1 MVKRFINGAFKI
13 IFSRMLIIFLMVV
26 VQIMVLL
33 VSFLWL
39 GSYLHYIWEGMSLL
53 GAVLI
58 IYIVN
63 RDEPAEFKVSWIIPI
78 CIFPVLGA
86 LIYVFVMSNAGGI
99 GLKTKMYVRTKETEG
114 LLRTST
120 ETAAALKECPEQYR
134 GFSHYMEHRGG
145 YPAYH
150 NSEAVYYPLGEDKFA
165 DLLQEL
171 KKAQRFIFLE
181 YFIVERGIMWNAVL
195 DILKEKVKEGVEV
208 RVMYDGM
215 CSIVLL
221 PYTYPKQLQKFG
233 IKAKMFAP
241 IIPFVSTS
249 QNNRDHR
256 KIVVIDGK
264 VAFTGGVNLA
274 DEYINEKVLFGHWK
288 DVAVKITG
296 DAARSFTVMFLQMW
310 KVSEK
315 GKEDYE
321 KYLTGITY
329 EKPLYHDGFV
339 IPYGGMPTM
348 KEELTKTVYES
359 MIHNAVKYVHIMT
372 PYFIVEQGFLDS
384 MRFAA
389 ERGVEVAMILPHIP
403 DKKIVYY
410 IARTFYPALL
420 RAGVKI
426 YEYVPGFIH
435 AKAFVSDDIS
445 AAVGTVNLDY
455 RSFYHHF
462 ECGVSFYDNKV
473 VGKVEEDFQAT
484 LKKCKEVTWEY
495 YRKIPLL
502 QKLLGRT
509 FRLFGPLM

>member
-208 RVMYDGM
+208 ITPNPKTSGGACWNFLAAWAYQKERGSDENACKDFMKRLYQNVLVLDSGARGATNTFVENGQGDVLIAWENEAYLSMAEYPDQYEIITP
-215 CSIVLL
+215 SIS
-221 PYTYPKQLQKFG
+221 
-233 IKAKMFAP
+233 I
-241 IIPFVSTS
+241 
-249 QNNRDHR
+249 
-256 KIVVIDGK
+256 
-264 VAFTGGVNLA
+264 LA
-274 DEYINEKVLFGHWK
+274 QPS
-288 DVAVKITG
+288 VAVV
-296 DAARSFTVMFLQMW
+296 DV
-310 KVSEK
+310 
-315 GKEDYE
+315 
-321 KYLTGITY
+321 
-329 EKPLYHDGFV
+329 
-339 IPYGGMPTM
+339 
-348 KEELTKTVYES
+348 
-359 MIHNAVKYVHIMT
+359 N
-372 PYFIVEQGFLDS
+372 
-384 MRFAA
+384 
-389 ERGVEVAMILPHIP
+389 
-403 DKKIVYY
+403 
-410 IARTFYPALL
+410 
-420 RAGVKI
+420 
-426 YEYVPGFIH
+426 
-435 AKAFVSDDIS
+435 AKAHGTEEAAKAYLEYLYSDE
-445 AAVGTVNLDY
+445 AQRLAGQN
-455 RSFYHHF
+455 
-462 ECGVSFYDNKV
+462 
-473 VGKVEEDFQAT
+473 
-484 LKKCKEVTWEY
+484 Y
-495 YRKIPLL
+495 YRPSREEIL
-502 QKLLGRT
+502 QEFSGQFDLAMNLVTIDDFGGWKEAYKT
-509 FRLFGPLM
+509 FFDDGAVFDQIYAD

>member
-86 LIYVFVMSNAGGI
+86 MIYVFVMSNAGGI

-114 LLRTST
+114 LLRTSE

-171 KKAQRFIFLE
+171 KKARHYIFLE

-241 IIPFVSTS
+241 FFPFVSRLM
-249 QNNRDHR
+249 NNRVHR
-256 KIVVIDGK
+256 KMVLID
-264 VAFTGGVNLA
+264 V
-274 DEYINEKVLFGHWK
+274 
-288 DVAVKITG
+288 
-296 DAARSFTVMFLQMW
+296 
-310 KVSEK
+310 
-315 GKEDYE
+315 
-321 KYLTGITY
+321 
-329 EKPLYHDGFV
+329 
-339 IPYGGMPTM
+339 
-348 KEELTKTVYES
+348 
-359 MIHNAVKYVHIMT
+359 
-372 PYFIVEQGFLDS
+372 
-384 MRFAA
+384 
-389 ERGVEVAMILPHIP
+389 
-403 DKKIVYY
+403 
-410 IARTFYPALL
+410 
-420 RAGVKI
+420 
-426 YEYVPGFIH
+426 
-435 AKAFVSDDIS
+435 
-445 AAVGTVNLDY
+445 
-455 RSFYHHF
+455 
-462 ECGVSFYDNKV
+462 
-473 VGKVEEDFQAT
+473 
-484 LKKCKEVTWEY
+484 
-495 YRKIPLL
+495 
-502 QKLLGRT
+502 
-509 FRLFGPLM
+509 